1 MVQRAGNESSPPYRR
16 MDATQTTQ
24 VDTHTCTR
32 PHVAYSRPH
41 TRTRPH
47 PTLILSAQSDLSP
60 PPSSNMDS
68 TSSSASGSSSTSS
81 STSTNSSSD
90 GDAAIYGSGAYYN
103 IRRGIELRQ
112 IDDDFSGLFTTEFFP
127 KGTILWKNRGD
138 GPAEEKYRKIYGED
152 IQHLTPSELKYF
164 IRYSYQNDDEFFIS
178 PLSEEEVHY
187 DYSNFWNHSCR
198 PNTLPCGED
207 LWVAIRDIE
216 IGEQLTIDY
225 ACFDSNEFICID
237 RCLCG
242 QPECREFV
250 RGDDYRIT
258 ELQHKYAGHFL
269 PYIQRKIDE
278 EQAIMKA
285 GGVIGGAGGP
295 ENKFDAASVRKY
307 HQTTVV
313 DIAAH
318 NARGVA
324 ELVARFSCASENDTS
339 SGDAADQILASA
351 QTTSG
356 SSGSSD
362 SEDASP
368 PDSPS
373 PREREEE
380 EQTIV
385 VRKGATRQR
394 RQVIPNQRKILTATN
409 VNAGSKLLI
418 PAPTAIHVV

>member
-1 MVQRAGNESSPPYRR
+1 
-16 MDATQTTQ
+16 
-24 VDTHTCTR
+24 
-32 PHVAYSRPH
+32 
-41 TRTRPH
+41 
-47 PTLILSAQSDLSP
+47 
-60 PPSSNMDS
+60 MDS
-68 TSSSASGSSSTSS
+68 TSSASSSGSSSTSS

-198 PNTLPCGED
+198 PNTLPSGED

-216 IGEQLTIDY
+216 VGEQLTIDY

-258 ELQHKYAGHFL
+258 ELQAKYAGHFL

-278 EQAIMKA
+278 ERALIQA
-285 GGVIGGAGGP
+285 GGIVGGAGGP
-295 ENKFDAASVRKY
+295 DNRFDAASVRKY

-318 NARGVA
+318 NAREVA
-324 ELVARFSCASENDTS
+324 ELVARFCANEEHDTS
-339 SGDAADQILASA
+339 SSVDARDHHLASA

-368 PDSPS
+368 PASPS
-373 PREREEE
+373 PREREED
-380 EQTIV
+380 V
-385 VRKGATRQR
+385 AVRKGATRQR
-394 RQVIPNQRKILTATN
+394 RQVIPSSTQRKAIHANGNLQ
-409 VNAGSKLLI
+409 
-418 PAPTAIHVV
+418 APTAIHAV